1 MMRARG
7 PNSDSHPTVLRNR
20 GRQRE
25 EAGIENPRR
34 AAFIDNNTFEEILP
48 ERRVSDLDD
57 KKSRNSKSRREPK
70 DESSGCFFFQ
80 ACSTLKIS

>member
-7 PNSDSHPTVLRNR
+7 PDSDSHPTVLRNR

-34 AAFIDNNTFEEILP
+34 AAVISNNTFEEILP

-70 DESSGCFFFQ
+70 DESSGCFFQ
-80 ACSTLKIS
+80 ASSAVKIF